1 MPYRRTTALSR
12 RSERLPSRVT
22 LTTAP
27 ATAGGRLRSSPRSRA
42 PGEPRSIGYL
52 YILPAVAFYAVFV
65 FAPFIHTIVLSFFK
79 GNGITTMEFI
89 GVSNYADII
98 TDPVLRSAF
107 VHALQLIVFYCFIP
121 IAIGLLLASILH
133 RSRIRGIAFYR
144 TALFLPYVIAPTAI
158 AVIWR
163 WILAPR
169 GPLNTFLDAIGLQA
183 LSRPWLGDFTW
194 ALPSVGMVGTW
205 VMFGLVL
212 ALLLA
217 GIQKIPSEL
226 YEAVRLDG
234 GGAWTEFRVVTLPGL
249 RYEIIVAMV
258 LTITAALR
266 NFDIVY
272 VMTSGGP
279 GNATVVP
286 SYLVYQQAFKVAQI
300 GAAAAMGTALLIAI
314 IAVNVLI
321 TRLGRGTT

>member
-1 MPYRRTTALSR
+1 VSL
-12 RSERLPSRVT
+12 
-22 LTTAP
+22 AP
-27 ATAGGRLRSSPRSRA
+27 VPVTAGGRRSSSPHSRA
-42 PGEPRSIGYL
+42 PGEPRRIGYL
-52 YILPAVAFYAVFV
+52 FVLPAALVYALFV
-65 FAPFIHTIVLSFFK
+65 FAPFLHSIYLSFFR
-79 GNGITTMEFI
+79 GNGITRMEFV
-89 GVSNYADII
+89 GVANYVDIATNPI
-98 TDPVLRSAF
+98 LRSAF
-107 VHALQLIVFYCFIP
+107 VHALQLIVFYSLIP
-121 IAIGLLLASILH
+121 IAIGLLLASVLH
-133 RSRIRGIAFYR
+133 RSRIRGVAFYR

-169 GPLNTFLDAIGLQA
+169 GPLNSFLEAVGLGA
-183 LSRPWLGDFTW
+183 LATPWLGDFTW
-194 ALPSVGMVGTW
+194 ALPSVGLVGTW
-205 VMFGLVL
+205 VMFGLAL

-217 GIQKIPSEL
+217 GAQKIPLEL

-234 GGAWTEFRVVTLPGL
+234 GGLWTEFRAVTLPGL
-249 RYEIIVAMV
+249 RYEIVVALV

-300 GAAAAMGTALLIAI
+300 GAAAAVGTVLILAIVGVNLLIARM
-314 IAVNVLI
+314 A
-321 TRLGRGTT
+321 RGST